1 MDHHMKTLAGGI
13 VKNWEYEIKQV
24 EFFEWSLV
32 LTSGKSHSNTN
43 RQGGI
48 WREIKGGSAIGIAI
62 GKGIC
67 RARGTLPQRSGQSA
81 SVGKWGLWRKVG
93 SAEKVGQW
101 TRAVVQAIYPSLL
114 TIR

>member
-62 GKGIC
+62 GIRLASRPIHPAKS
-67 RARGTLPQRSGQSA
+67 RRSNRDTVSN
-81 SVGKWGLWRKVG
+81 
-93 SAEKVGQW
+93 
-101 TRAVVQAIYPSLL
+101 I
-114 TIR
+114 